1 MEVGPMVAVR
11 RGLGAAL
18 VAGVVLVGLLVNAT
32 AYLAGFTAPAPGAPR
47 VDHGLS
53 HARPGPHAVGVRR
66 PAPGG
71 SAPALTVWYPAA
83 EVPPGG
89 RRLTHSYALT
99 FLGAGSTTALA
110 TSAGRAHLGAAPDP
124 AGPYPLVVLSS
135 GFAITAGSYAWLA
148 EHLASY
154 GMVVV
159 APEHEESLDPRNLWQ
174 ATLDRP
180 DVVGR
185 TRAAVAAMARPGG
198 DLAGLV
204 DEGTTAVV
212 GHSYGGY
219 TALAAGGARIDPGA
233 FEAACRGARVVD
245 DPVTFLCDA
254 LLPHLEAVAAGTL
267 RPGGS
272 GEASGPAAVDA
283 VVSLE
288 GDAAMFGTAGLAE
301 IDAPLLVVGGTAD
314 HDSPFDWSSRL
325 AYDSVSS
332 PRKAEVALDG
342 AGHFVFTGACQS
354 VRRLLTVVPTG
365 FCSDPGWDRE
375 RARAVTRHY
384 VAAFLVAELAGEPT
398 AAAALSTT
406 ASPVED
412 VRYRAAGY

>member
-1 MEVGPMVAVR
+1 MVAVR
-11 RGLGAAL
+11 RVLGAAL
-18 VAGVVLVGLLVNAT
+18 VAGVVLVGLLANAT
-32 AYLAGFTAPAPGAPR
+32 AYLAGFTAPPPDASRA
-47 VDHGLS
+47 DHGLS
-53 HARPGPHAVGVRR
+53 HARPGPHPVGVRR
-66 PAPGG
+66 PAPTG
-71 SAPALTVWYPAA
+71 SAPSLTVWYPAA
-83 EVPPGG
+83 DVAPVG

-99 FLGAGSTTALA
+99 FLSAGSTTALA
-110 TSAGRAHLGAAPDP
+110 TSTGRAHLGAAPDT

-159 APEHEESLDPRNLWQ
+159 APEHEESLDPRTLWQ

-180 DVVGR
+180 DVVDR
-185 TRAAVAAMARPGG
+185 TRAEAAAMARPGG

-204 DEGTTAVV
+204 DPDTTAVV

-219 TALAAGGARIDPGA
+219 TALAAGGARIDTGA
-233 FEAACRGARVVD
+233 FESTCARARAAD
-245 DPVTFLCDA
+245 DPVVFLCDA
-254 LLPHLEAVAAGTL
+254 LLPHLEAVAAGSR

-272 GEASGPAAVDA
+272 GEASVAAAVDA
-283 VVSLE
+283 VVSLA

-301 IDAPLLVVGGTAD
+301 LDAPLLVVGGTAD

-332 PRKAEVALDG
+332 PRKAEVALEG

-354 VRRLLTVVPTG
+354 MRRLFTVVPAG

-384 VAAFLVAELAGEPT
+384 VAAFLLAELAGEST
-398 AAAALSTT
+398 SAAALST
-406 ASPVED
+406 AVAPVEE
-412 VRYRAAGY
+412 VGYRAAGY

>member
-1 MEVGPMVAVR
+1 MVAVR

-53 HARPGPHAVGVRR
+53 HARPGPHPVGVRR

-83 EVPPGG
+83 EVPSGG

-99 FLGAGSTTALA
+99 FLSASSTTAVA
-110 TSAGRAHLGAAPDP
+110 TAVGRAHLGATPDT
-124 AGPYPLVVLSS
+124 AHGPYPLVVLSS
-135 GFAITAGSYAWLA
+135 GFAIAAGSYAWLA

-159 APEHEESLDPRNLWQ
+159 APEHEEALDPRNLWQ

-180 DVVGR
+180 DDIAAA
-185 TRAAVAAMARPGG
+185 RAEVTSMTRPGD
-198 DLAGLV
+198 DLEELV
-204 DEGTTAVV
+204 DPGSVAVV

-219 TALAAGGARIDPGA
+219 TALASAGARIDADA
-233 FEAACRGARVVD
+233 FEVTCRAARTTG
-245 DPVTFLCDA
+245 DPVAFLCDA

-283 VVSLE
+283 VVSLA

-342 AGHFVFTGACQS
+342 AGHFVFTGACER
-354 VRRLLTVVPTG
+354 VRRVLTVVPTG

-384 VAAFLVAELAGEPT
+384 VAAFLLAELAGEPT
-398 AAAALSTT
+398 SAAALSTT
-406 ASPVED
+406 AAPVED